1 MKRMII
7 FLLTITIAL
16 SGCNSVPQ
24 EIKDSVDTEKLKE
37 AVDTK
42 KLKDAVVDIVVD
54 KLEEQEQVMILK
66 EYYEYIQQRASEDKI
81 LNFLKENI
89 KGLDEK
95 RVDEMLIQLENHLS
109 VKGYDTKG
117 ILEKVSPYLQYA
129 SDELKSYFK
138 LWDNEVHDQTTD
150 GESTIKP
157 ADEILKRALDAEKH
171 IQSFPEGKTRDR
183 IEELYRTYLKMGIEG
198 LGNQYI
204 YAEEGENKLSQEVQR
219 IYEKI
224 IADNPGSWTSKLL
237 EDYLSELNKD
247 SMNLDG
253 PNAEYFFDN
262 LDDII
267 DNIER
272 Q

>member
-1 MKRMII
+1 MKRMLI
-7 FLLTITIAL
+7 FLMVFSILL
-16 SGCNSVPQ
+16 SGCNKVPQ
-24 EIKDSVDTEKLKE
+24 EIKDSVDTE
-37 AVDTK
+37 

-54 KLEEQEQVMILK
+54 KLEEQEQVKVLK
-66 EYYEYIQQRASEDKI
+66 EYYEYIQQRASDDKI
-81 LNFLKENI
+81 LSFLKENVQ
-89 KGLDEK
+89 GLDEK

-129 SDELKSYFK
+129 SDELKSYFRI
-138 LWDNEVHDQTTD
+138 WENEAVDQTTD

-157 ADEILKRALDAEKH
+157 VDEILKRALEAEDH
-171 IQSFPEGKTRDR
+171 IKRYPEGKTRDR
-183 IEELYRTYLKMGIEG
+183 IEELYRVYVKMGIEG

-204 YAEEGENKLSQEVQR
+204 YAEEGESRLSKEVQR

-224 IADNPGSWTSKLL
+224 IEDFPGSWTAAVL
-237 EDYLSELNKD
+237 ESYLGELNKD

-253 PNAEYFFDN
+253 PNAIYFFDN
-262 LDDII
+262 LDGII
-267 DNIER
+267 EGIEK

>member
-24 EIKDSVDTEKLKE
+24 GIKDSVDTEKLKE
-37 AVDTK
+37 AVDTE

-117 ILEKVSPYLQYA
+117 ILEKVSP
-129 SDELKSYFK
+129 
-138 LWDNEVHDQTTD
+138 
-150 GESTIKP
+150 
-157 ADEILKRALDAEKH
+157 
-171 IQSFPEGKTRDR
+171 
-183 IEELYRTYLKMGIEG
+183 
-198 LGNQYI
+198 
-204 YAEEGENKLSQEVQR
+204 
-219 IYEKI
+219 
-224 IADNPGSWTSKLL
+224 
-237 EDYLSELNKD
+237 
-247 SMNLDG
+247 
-253 PNAEYFFDN
+253 
-262 LDDII
+262 
-267 DNIER
+267 
-272 Q
+272 